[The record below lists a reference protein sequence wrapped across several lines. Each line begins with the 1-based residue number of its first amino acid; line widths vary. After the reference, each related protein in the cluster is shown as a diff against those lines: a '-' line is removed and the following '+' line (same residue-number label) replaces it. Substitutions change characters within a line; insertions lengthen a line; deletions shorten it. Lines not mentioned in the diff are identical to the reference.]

1 MDSKR
6 GTHPTGG
13 ADAGDDWLMEY
24 TYAATA
30 LT

>member
-1 MDSKR
+1 MDSER
-6 GTHPTGG
+6 GAQPTGESN
-13 ADAGDDWLMEY
+13 AGDDWLMEY